1 MKKLMLIAI
10 ALITLSATAQNQKN
24 RTGDFKDLSPEE
36 VATLNTKR
44 MTLHLDLT
52 ASQQEEVKALMLEE
66 AKQREVLQATRDKK
80 RENNEAQ
87 KPSKEERYAMA
98 NERLD
103 RQIEMKKKMR
113 NILSAEQ
120 YEKWE
125 TYLSDKNK
133 TRQKRRHG
141 SKSDKKTTRD

>member
-1 MKKLMLIAI
+1 MLIAI
-10 ALITLSATAQNQKN
+10 ALMTLSATAQNQKN

-44 MTLHLDLT
+44 MTLHIDLS
-52 ASQQEEVKALMLEE
+52 ASQQAEVKALMLEE
-66 AKQREVLQATRDKK
+66 AKHRKQLKAKRDENREKNAS
-80 RENNEAQ
+80 E
-87 KPSKEERYAMA
+87 KPSKEERYTMV

-103 RQIEMKKKMR
+103 RQIEMKKKMK

-125 TYLSDKNK
+125 LHLSDKNK
-133 TRQKRRHG
+133 T
-141 SKSDKKTTRD
+141 KTTSRF